1 MAAVAM
7 VTILNASRARR
18 GSIRSLADED
28 IPGVNDDDGD
38 EHFVTDAIPESCI
51 IHKRDVSKTAP
62 CADLLPRM
70 SKRASYAQ
78 VQIAS
83 SGEPTMIE
91 KICTIH
97 QYRPVASDKLSRAL
111 RPAPDHA
118 CAQADPKPGFH
129 RQEDL
134 HCIHGPS
141 RYPAGP
147 DLGRGL
153 ATGPG
158 ANGARAVAPTPVRA
172 RHLRRMGPARRC
184 ERASLRG
191 HLRTLLASDPYPPHQ
206 VVWAPRSGRAG
217 TAWRGGA
224 HSCAQMGEAFGMRR
238 SEIIACYVNF
248 LANDTDGSLAIEAE
262 ELKNALAVC
271 PQRVA
276 TLVQPVATQHPP
288 LQLRADR
295 RGQTS

>member
-1 MAAVAM
+1 VAM

-28 IPGVNDDDGD
+28 IPGVHDDDGD
-38 EHFVTDAIPESCI
+38 EHFVTEAVPESCI

-70 SKRASYAQ
+70 SQRASYAQ

-147 DLGRGL
+147 DLGRL
-153 ATGPG
+153 SATPVPVQMGHGRLRPRPC
-158 ANGARAVAPTPVRA
+158 ARATCAVWGPPAVVNVRA
-172 RHLRRMGPARRC
+172 CVGICVRC
-184 ERASLRG
+184 
-191 HLRTLLASDPYPPHQ
+191 
-206 VVWAPRSGRAG
+206 W
-217 TAWRGGA
+217 
-224 HSCAQMGEAFGMRR
+224 
-238 SEIIACYVNF
+238 
-248 LANDTDGSLAIEAE
+248 
-262 ELKNALAVC
+262 
-271 PQRVA
+271 
-276 TLVQPVATQHPP
+276 
-288 LQLRADR
+288 
-295 RGQTS
+295 